1 MSLWDTY
8 RSRINA
14 HGGNRRSAVLQRES
28 RILNEKMLA
37 SPSFHQ
43 VIVNG
48 EQRSMS
54 VINSDNLNLKTLCTL
69 PGEGLPHGGLVEWM
83 RNHWLITEVDAN
95 NELYTK
101 GVMKQCN
108 YLLRWIADDGNII
121 ERWSIVEDGTKYL
134 TGEYGDSDYI
144 IVRGDSRITV
154 TLPKDKYTIRL
165 NRDSRFLID
174 DYGSPNVLAYRLTK
188 PFKLGGSYGEGG
200 ILSFVMQECNTED
213 TDNFELHIAN
223 YYDHFPR
230 KGELDKKA
238 WQTPDEAHAAKPD
251 RQPDGDNHGKKVW
264 L

>member
-8 RSRINA
+8 RSRIDA
-14 HGGNRRSAVLQRES
+14 HGGNRRSAALQRES

-43 VIVNG
+43 VVING
-48 EQRSMS
+48 KQRSLS

-69 PGEGLPHGGLVEWM
+69 PGDDLPHGGLVEWM
-83 RNHWLITEVDAN
+83 KNRWLIIQVDAN
-95 NELYTK
+95 NEVYTK
-101 GVMKQCN
+101 GIMKQCN

-121 ERWSIVEDGTKYL
+121 ERWCIVEDGTKYL

-188 PFKLGGSYGEGG
+188 PFKLGGSYGEDG
-200 ILSFVMQECNTED
+200 IVSFVMQECNTED

-230 KGELDKKA
+230 DGASHAKETPQQSDKDKS
-238 WQTPDEAHAAKPD
+238 
-251 RQPDGDNHGKKVW
+251 GKKVW